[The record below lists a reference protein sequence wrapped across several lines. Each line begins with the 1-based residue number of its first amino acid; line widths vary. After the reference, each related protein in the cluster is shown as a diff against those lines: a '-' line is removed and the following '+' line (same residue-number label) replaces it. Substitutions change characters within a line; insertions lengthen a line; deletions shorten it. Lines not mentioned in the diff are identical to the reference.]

1 MKMKKTKMH
10 LAFML
15 ALVLMISC
23 FNMESVFAQ
32 SETAGTI
39 IVGSRKYEAVF
50 YHNPAAEELVSKM
63 PFEISMSELNGN
75 EKYKYLE
82 SDGSPIRKD

>member
-1 MKMKKTKMH
+1 
-10 LAFML
+10 ML

-23 FNMESVFAQ
+23 FTMESVFAQ

-50 YHNPAAEELVSKM
+50 YMKSACQN
-63 PFEISMSELNGN
+63 
-75 EKYKYLE
+75 
-82 SDGSPIRKD
+82 